1 MPALYTEQ
9 WLADRL
15 ARQKSNT
22 SQGSNPVRETVS
34 ERSVKIS
41 QEVKHDYKAEFEQQM
56 SLIDL
61 KFEREFYFALP
72 KRRWRSDWHILT
84 TNVLV
89 EFEGGLFAKDKIGH
103 GNVGGILRDIEKYNS
118 AALLGYVVI
127 RITPMHV
134 SSGQALTWVEQAVLL
149 EVFGPT

>member
-1 MPALYTEQ
+1 MPAIYDEQ

-15 ARQKSNT
+15 ARQGAKA

-34 ERSVKIS
+34 ERSVNIS

-84 TNVLV
+84 TNVLI